1 MDEWKHNTQNVLNY
15 KIIILILEQMQ
26 SVVEKQNM
34 FTQTQL

>member
-1 MDEWKHNTQNVLNY
+1 MDEWKYNTQNVINY
-15 KIIILILEQMQ
+15 KICILILEQMQ